1 MIEQIDAQVAN
12 GVTLKDAVQAAG
24 ISDQTY
30 YTWKKGVAQPAI
42 TIDDQRPAFDDELAE
57 FDELEAENRRLRK
70 LLSEKLRTENADLR
84 KRLGLKDA

>member
-1 MIEQIDAQVAN
+1 M
-12 GVTLKDAVQAAG
+12 G

-42 TIDDQRPAFDDELAE
+42 TTDDQRPAYDDEL
-57 FDELEAENRRLRK
+57 DELEAENRRLRK